1 KTSTSLTRSST
12 STGTRTPQSSRFGS
26 HFGLNGVP
34 WNDNNNDNSSNSI
47 EEAEEDEE
55 DDREWGLSKGMELFE
70 VSAKDD
76 IGIQNLFDHLIS
88 AIISR
93 KDVIERENELKKR
106 DSIFLSSVSTPAW
119 SAQADEEEAREKAE
133 RSGSWSCC

>member
-1 KTSTSLTRSST
+1 M
-12 STGTRTPQSSRFGS
+12 
-26 HFGLNGVP
+26 P

-76 IGIQNLFDHLIS
+76 IGTVLFLIS
-88 AIISR
+88 AP
-93 KDVIERENELKKR
+93 
-106 DSIFLSSVSTPAW
+106 IFLS
-119 SAQADEEEAREKAE
+119 KN
-133 RSGSWSCC
+133 GF